1 MGGAILKGGSSA
13 VVLLRGFEEG
23 DQGAVLAFLEECLPQ
38 SGRTWDPAGRHRL
51 YGSIGASFDDFWCLL
66 DGGNVVGTAALKKL
80 DGAKCELKA
89 LYLLQ
94 AYHGRGLGCRL
105 LETAILRARETGY
118 KEMYLDTLSTSKR
131 AIRLYEKMGFTR
143 TKRYNGN
150 EAADVFMVLKLDNWE

>member
-1 MGGAILKGGSSA
+1 MHCGECGRRGVVGAILKGGSSA

-94 AYHGRGLGCRL
+94 AYHGRGLGRRL
-105 LETAILRARETGY
+105 LETAISRARETGY
-118 KEMYLDTLSTSKR
+118 KEM
-131 AIRLYEKMGFTR
+131 
-143 TKRYNGN
+143 
-150 EAADVFMVLKLDNWE
+150 